1 MGKSSIILFITLF
14 LLTTCLDS
22 SLVTVV
28 IGERHPWEEASGRRF
43 WYTLVY
49 QEGGY
54 FEQVELPVGTRKAE
68 LLLPKGKTTILAAY
82 PLGNG
87 APLGGAYQGGKGVEL
102 LYEKGPLAE
111 ALHHLSK
118 FYYEPLEVIAF
129 DYLAELILAERGEGD
144 GFDWN
149 YLAQEIANGDLSERS
164 LKLLPLAEVTLI
176 DIPAGYWISERR
188 GYPSFY
194 SFINREV
201 VVENLPPGISRY
213 FNLEKEM
220 ELRIVISPQEPPFW
234 HITSLDTLL
243 MISDSAYQKLLES
256 SY

>member
-1 MGKSSIILFITLF
+1 MDKLFYIFTISLL
-14 LLTTCLDS
+14 LLTTCVS
-22 SLVTVV
+22 SNGVEVV
-28 IGERHPWEEASGRRF
+28 IGENHPWEEASGRRF

-49 QEGGY
+49 QEEGI
-54 FEQVELPVGTRKAE
+54 FEQIELPVGRRKVE
-68 LLLPKGKTTILAAY
+68 LLLPIGKTTIFAAY

-87 APLGGAYQGGKGVEL
+87 APLGGAYQGKGRVEL

-118 FYYEPLEVIAF
+118 FYHEPLEVISF
-129 DYLAELILAERGEGD
+129 DFLVQTVLKKREEGD

-149 YLAQEIANGDLSERS
+149 YLAQEIANGTLSESS
-164 LKLLPLAEVTLI
+164 LKLFPLAEVTLI
-176 DIPAGYWISERR
+176 DLPPGYWISERR

-194 SFINREV
+194 SFLDREV

-213 FNLEKEM
+213 INLENKM
-220 ELRIVISPQEPPFW
+220 ELRIAISPEEPPFW
-234 HITSLDTLL
+234 HIRPLDTIL
-243 MISDSAYQKLLES
+243 MISDSAYQKLLEN